1 LHTAVFELEPLTSP
15 SCINNIENTLNTTK
29 GIFSANVSFSSK
41 RVEAQYDK
49 KLIQVK
55 QIEEMIKELGYPVI
69 HSK

>member
-1 LHTAVFELEPLTSP
+1 MFELEPLTSP

-55 QIEEMIKELGYPVI
+55 QIEEMIQELGYPVI